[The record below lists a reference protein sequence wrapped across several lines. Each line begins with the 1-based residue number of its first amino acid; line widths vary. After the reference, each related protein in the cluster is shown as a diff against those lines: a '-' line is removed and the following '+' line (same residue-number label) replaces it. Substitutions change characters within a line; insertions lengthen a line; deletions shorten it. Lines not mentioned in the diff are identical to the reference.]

1 MGLLIFKEKRLDKA
15 DKIQLII
22 SYFLQAVILG
32 SGIFSVF
39 EKQWLNAFFMLGIL
53 ILTFAPAVVRRN
65 YRVFLPVEFDF
76 ITILFVFL
84 AIFLGEWQDY
94 YNKFWWWDILLHSGS
109 GFLIGI
115 AGFLLVYILNSQRKI
130 QLQMKPLFI
139 SLFAFAFALAFGALW
154 EILEFSLDQTFSLN
168 MQKDGL
174 ADTMLDLIVDAIG
187 AAVISILGFFYLRKG
202 NFLVFD
208 RMIHRFIDRNPRLF
222 KKRLIRKRQK

>member
-174 ADTMLDLIVDAIG
+174 ADTMWDLIVDAIG

>member
-174 ADTMLDLIVDAIG
+174 ADTMWDLIVDAIG

-222 KKRLIRKRQK
+222 KK

>member
-76 ITILFVFL
+76 ITILFVFF

-174 ADTMLDLIVDAIG
+174 ADTMWDLIVDAIG

-222 KKRLIRKRQK
+222 KK

>member
-84 AIFLGEWQDY
+84 AIFLGEWQAY
-94 YNKFWWWDILLHSGS
+94 YYKFWWWDILLHSGS